1 MKTFKILF
9 VFASLFLLSSCADE
23 KVDPLQ
29 KSVLEDL
36 SDDEIKEVGETMP
49 DFEEQYRF
57 IHTMV
62 IISGLSEDSSI
73 VDITY
78 QRMIDFLDYRPDTAA
93 IFPRSRQEWNAQ
105 YAEMDSLD
113 ADYVPYWKFKNDMIT
128 ADLNAYDSLCCRLF
142 IKASSH
148 IRIFGGKK

>member
-1 MKTFKILF
+1 MKTLKILF
-9 VFASLFLLSSCADE
+9 VFATLFLLSSCAGE

-29 KSVLEDL
+29 KSVLEEL
-36 SDDEIKEVGETMP
+36 SDDEIKEVVETIP
-49 DFEEQYRF
+49 DFERRYNF

-105 YAEMDSLD
+105 YAGMDSLD
-113 ADYVPYWKFKNDMIT
+113 ADYVPYWQFKNDMIT
-128 ADLNAYDSLCCRLF
+128 ADLNSYDSLCCRLY
-142 IKASSH
+142 ITASAH
-148 IRIFGGKK
+148 VRIFGGKK